1 MADDKSGNMF
11 DMFQKFGESLKL
23 PTPEIDKMVEHQ
35 RKNIQAFQDAMQAT
49 SSGTQEFM
57 SKQREQLE
65 SALADVTEMF
75 QSFNPT
81 EPSKMASDQMEFARK
96 SFETAIKN
104 TTELGEIARDTGTES
119 FNILRKRMED
129 SMAEIRESMEKKG

>member
-1 MADDKSGNMF
+1 MADDKSNPMF

-23 PTPEIDKMVEHQ
+23 PTPEIDAMVEHQ

-57 SKQREQLE
+57 GKQREQLE
-65 SALADVTEMF
+65 AALGEVTEMF
-75 QSFNPT
+75 QNFNPSA
-81 EPSKMASDQMEFARK
+81 PSQMASDQMEFAKK

-104 TTELGEIARDTGTES
+104 TTELSEIARETGTES
-119 FNILRKRMED
+119 FNILRDRMQ
-129 SMAEIRESMEKKG
+129 ESMKEIQESMTKGK

>member
-23 PTPEIDKMVEHQ
+23 PTPEVDAMVEHQ

-57 SKQREQLE
+57 SKQREQL
-65 SALADVTEMF
+65 
-75 QSFNPT
+75 
-81 EPSKMASDQMEFARK
+81 
-96 SFETAIKN
+96 
-104 TTELGEIARDTGTES
+104 
-119 FNILRKRMED
+119 
-129 SMAEIRESMEKKG
+129 

>member
-1 MADDKSGNMF
+1 MANDKSGNMF

-23 PTPEIDKMVEHQ
+23 PTPEIDSMVEHQ

-65 SALADVTEMF
+65 SALADVTDMF
-75 QSFNPT
+75 QTFNPS
-81 EPSKMASDQMEFARK
+81 EPSKMASDQMEFAKK

-119 FNILRKRMED
+119 FKILRDRMQE
-129 SMAEIRESMEKKG
+129 SMAEIREGMDKKP

>member
-1 MADDKSGNMF
+1 MADDKSGSMF

-23 PTPEIDKMVEHQ
+23 PTPEIDTMVEHQ

-49 SSGTQEFM
+49 SSGTQEYM

-65 SALADVTEMF
+65 AALAEVTNMF
-75 QSFNPT
+75 QTFNPS
-81 EPSKMASDQMEFARK
+81 EPSKMASDQMEFAKK

-104 TTELGEIARDTGTES
+104 TTELGEIARETGTES
-119 FNILRKRMED
+119 FNILRDRMQE
-129 SMAEIRESMEKKG
+129 SMKEIRETMEKKS

>member
-23 PTPEIDKMVEHQ
+23 PTPEVDAMVEHQ

-65 SALADVTEMF
+65 SALADVTQMF
-75 QSFNPT
+75 QTFNPT
-81 EPSKMASDQMEFARK
+81 EPSKMASDQMEFAKK

>member
-23 PTPEIDKMVEHQ
+23 PTPEVDKMVEHQ

-75 QSFNPT
+75 QTFNPT
-81 EPSKMASDQMEFARK
+81 EPSKMASDQMEFAKK

>member
-1 MADDKSGNMF
+1 MADEKSGNVF

-23 PTPEIDKMVEHQ
+23 PTPEVDKMVEHQ

-65 SALADVTEMF
+65 SALADVTQMF
-75 QSFNPT
+75 QTFNPT
-81 EPSKMASDQMEFARK
+81 EPSKMASDQMEFAKK

-129 SMAEIRESMEKKG
+129 SMSEIRESMEKKD